1 MTMSRK
7 VLVALGVLGT
17 AMLGGASAASAADSG
32 YVTANLNLRAG
43 PGFDYPVVATM
54 RAGTGVTIYGCLS
67 GWSWCDIDWQG
78 NRGWA
83 AGSYLQVMYRNY
95 RRPITTYGVDL
106 GLPFVTFSFDSYWN
120 DHYRSRGFYQQ
131 RSHFDHMPPPHG
143 QQGGPPPNGNPPGNN
158 NPPPHHYKPT
168 NNNNNNNFGNNPGN
182 NNPPP
187 PPKNDHKFKPQ
198 GPQGGNNP
206 PNGGPQGGNNPPNG
220 GPQGNGPGKH
230 PGCPPGQK
238 FMNGSCQ

>member
-32 YVTANLNLRAG
+32 YLTANLNLRAG

-54 RAGTGVTIYGCLS
+54 SAGSGVTIYGCLS

-83 AGSYLQVMYRNY
+83 AGSYLQVMYHNY

-131 RSHFDHMPPPHG
+131 RSHFDHMPPPKG
-143 QQGGPPPNGNPPGNN
+143 QQGGPPPSNGNPPGNN
-158 NPPPHHYKPT
+158 NPPHHYKPT
-168 NNNNNNNFGNNPGN
+168 NNNNNNFGNNPGN

-187 PPKNDHKFKPQ
+187 PPKNDHKFNPQ
-198 GPQGGNNP
+198 
-206 PNGGPQGGNNPPNG
+206 GPQGGNNPPNG